1 MVNVH
6 PSLLPR
12 WRGAAPII
20 HAILHEDN
28 VTGVS
33 IMAIRPHKFDAGEI
47 FLQEE
52 FPIPKLVLMP
62 ELFKTLSEEGAKLL
76 VKFVHGLPNSMNLA
90 REQGNQNV
98 TYGNFNFWKFFGK
111 NFEKNILF

>member
-12 WRGAAPII
+12 WRGSAPII
-20 HAILHEDN
+20 HAILHEDD

-33 IMAIRPHKFDAGEI
+33 IMAIRPHKFDTGEI
-47 FLQEE
+47 FLQKK

-62 ELFKTLSEEGAKLL
+62 ELFETLSNEGAKLL
-76 VKFVHGLPNSMNLA
+76 VEFVHGLPNSMSLA
-90 REQGNQNV
+90 RKQENQNV
-98 TYGNFNFWKFFGK
+98 TYGNF
-111 NFEKNILF
+111 

>member
-12 WRGAAPII
+12 WRGSAPII
-20 HAILHEDN
+20 HAILHEDD

-47 FLQEE
+47 FLQEK
-52 FPIPKLVLMP
+52 FSIPKLVLMP
-62 ELFKTLSEEGAKLL
+62 ELFEALSNEGAQLL
-76 VKFVHGLPNSMNLA
+76 VKFVHGLPNSMSLA
-90 REQGNQNV
+90 KEQGNQNV
-98 TYGNFNFWKFFGK
+98 TYGTFSHFDKSLAR
-111 NFEKNILF
+111 ILKKK